1 MSRQSS
7 PLLFAEGSCGRTGG
21 RLPCSLPQVCRLPAP
36 GAAAAPAAGTAVASR
51 RSPHRLLCG
60 GTQARGG
67 CRPGG
72 CRQPH
77 AGECSTMESAQ
88 CAQTCF
94 ALTRCPARFMPLF
107 KTEFIGM
114 VQAQKSKRHVDGPG
128 LLSLADAL
136 PSHAQSGCATQLDV
150 QAKLDDPVSLASAKC
165 THEQQLDL
173 LPAHLHADSMTC
185 HLLLCRHCSA
195 PLLALHAPAA
205 QHGQQC
211 HRTTWSATSHATV
224 VTCYLSWCRHCQA
237 PLPALHPTAACHW
250 QQPTCCLSSWSSWRP
265 VQPQTPT
272 LRARLSWRLL

>member
-1 MSRQSS
+1 
-7 PLLFAEGSCGRTGG
+7 
-21 RLPCSLPQVCRLPAP
+21 
-36 GAAAAPAAGTAVASR
+36 
-51 RSPHRLLCG
+51 
-60 GTQARGG
+60 
-67 CRPGG
+67 
-72 CRQPH
+72 
-77 AGECSTMESAQ
+77 MESAQ

-185 HLLLCRHCSA
+185 HLCCVVVVQALLSSLAGPACPCSPAWAAVSQDHLVRHLPCNRCDMLLVMVQALSGSPA
-195 PLLALHAPAA
+195 SPASHSGLPLAA
-205 QHGQQC
+205 ADLLPVIMEQLEAC
-211 HRTTWSATSHATV
+211 ATADAHIEGPPELEAAVADTLTSVRMHVAESHAK
-224 VTCYLSWCRHCQA
+224 LR
-237 PLPALHPTAACHW
+237 
-250 QQPTCCLSSWSSWRP
+250 
-265 VQPQTPT
+265 T
-272 LRARLSWRLL
+272 LRRRGHPKVSRRRCMFCATQCWPGPCLLWRSAVSSDRDTAIYQARTSNV